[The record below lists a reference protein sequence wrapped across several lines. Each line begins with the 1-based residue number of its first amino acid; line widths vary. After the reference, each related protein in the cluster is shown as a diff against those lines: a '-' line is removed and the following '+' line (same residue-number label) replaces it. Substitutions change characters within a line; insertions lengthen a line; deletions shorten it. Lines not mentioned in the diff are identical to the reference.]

1 MQKLWGPGQRR
12 VPLQRLKRRSVRKQN
27 ALQAAMAAWQA
38 VTAATDALPAKAV
51 REEIVP
57 SAVTVPPAREET
69 VPSVVTAPPAR
80 EETALQAVTAQPVR
94 PPAPSVREA
103 VRAQPPALTVTTATA
118 ARPEAQGPVR
128 QADSVLRD
136 RARAATGRERPSDR
150 DVPARLLPTG
160 PAQAAVPQAAEALH
174 LLTAAS

>member
-12 VPLQRLKRRSVRKQN
+12 VPLQRLKRRRGREQN

-38 VTAATDALPAKAV
+38 VTDALPAKAV

-57 SAVTVPPAREET
+57 SAVMAPPAREET
-69 VPSVVTAPPAR
+69 VPSAVTAPPAR

-150 DVPARLLPTG
+150 DVPARLLPTE